1 MSYKENSFYQD
12 ILVSEC
18 FYVATEAKQL
28 VSYEILGE
36 SRVCLWSDKSLA
48 QPFLDAKGIAFDKV
62 KKIDVDRFV
71 TYELDDIF
79 NEGDQVLVN
88 PTSKS
93 DGDLVDVVKVSDELM
108 SDLDSIRLKEFAKD
122 VAKEDAVF
130 GLSEKGAKQFALIS
144 DDEHQRP
151 HIMPVWSIKSR
162 AEKVR
167 REDFD
172 NLELVE
178 IEGAVFDE
186 WLDTLRDDDKA
197 VAIDLKPG
205 VVGTVVSAQ
214 KVIDQLA
221 L

>member
-18 FYVATEAKQL
+18 FYVATEAKEL

-48 QPFLDAKGIAFDKV
+48 QPFLDAKDIAFDKV

>member
-36 SRVCLWSDKSLA
+36 SRVCLWSDKTLA
-48 QPFLDAKGIAFDKV
+48 QPFLDTKGIAFDKV

-214 KVIDQLA
+214 KVIEQLA

>member
-48 QPFLDAKGIAFDKV
+48 QPFLDAKDIAFDKV

-93 DGDLVDVVKVSDELM
+93 DGDLVDIVKVSDELM

>member
-48 QPFLDAKGIAFDKV
+48 QPFLDAKDIAFDKV

-93 DGDLVDVVKVSDELM
+93 DGDLVDIVKVSDELM

-144 DDEHQRP
+144 EDEHQRP

>member
-48 QPFLDAKGIAFDKV
+48 QPFLDAKDIAFDKV

-79 NEGDQVLVN
+79 IEGDQVLVN

-93 DGDLVDVVKVSDELM
+93 DGDLVDIVKVSDELM

>member
-18 FYVATEAKQL
+18 FYVATEAKEL

-36 SRVCLWSDKSLA
+36 SRVCLWSDKTLA
-48 QPFLDAKGIAFDKV
+48 QPFLDTKGIAFDKV

-214 KVIDQLA
+214 KVIEQLA

>member
-18 FYVATEAKQL
+18 FYVATEAKEL

-36 SRVCLWSDKSLA
+36 SRVCLWSDKTLA

-93 DGDLVDVVKVSDELM
+93 DGDLVDIVKVSDELM

>member
-48 QPFLDAKGIAFDKV
+48 QPFLDAKDIAFDKV

>member
-48 QPFLDAKGIAFDKV
+48 QPFLDAKDIAFDKV

-79 NEGDQVLVN
+79 NEGDQVLIN

>member
-18 FYVATEAKQL
+18 FYVATEAKEL

-36 SRVCLWSDKSLA
+36 SRVCLWSDKTLA

-79 NEGDQVLVN
+79 NEGNQVLVN

-162 AEKVR
+162 AEKVH

-214 KVIDQLA
+214 KVIEQLA

>member
-48 QPFLDAKGIAFDKV
+48 QPFLDAKDIAFDKV

-214 KVIDQLA
+214 KVIEQLA

>member
-48 QPFLDAKGIAFDKV
+48 QPFLDAKDIAFDKV

-71 TYELDDIF
+71 IYELDDIF

-93 DGDLVDVVKVSDELM
+93 DGDLVDIVKVSDELM

>member
-18 FYVATEAKQL
+18 FYVATEAKEL

-36 SRVCLWSDKSLA
+36 SRVCLWSDKTLA

-79 NEGDQVLVN
+79 NEGNQVLVN

-214 KVIDQLA
+214 KVIEQLA

>member
-18 FYVATEAKQL
+18 FYVATEAKEL

-36 SRVCLWSDKSLA
+36 SRVCLWSDKTLA

-214 KVIDQLA
+214 KVIEQLA

>member
-1 MSYKENSFYQD
+1 MSHA
-12 ILVSEC
+12 C
-18 FYVATEAKQL
+18 
-28 VSYEILGE
+28 
-36 SRVCLWSDKSLA
+36 VCGVTKSLA
-48 QPFLDAKGIAFDKV
+48 QPFLDAKDIAFDKV

-93 DGDLVDVVKVSDELM
+93 DGDLIDVVKVSDELM

>member
-48 QPFLDAKGIAFDKV
+48 QPFLDAKDIAFDKV

-93 DGDLVDVVKVSDELM
+93 DGDLIDVVKVSDELM

>member
-18 FYVATEAKQL
+18 FYVATKSKQL
-28 VSYEILGE
+28 IGYEILGE
-36 SRVCLWSDKSLA
+36 SRVCLWSDKTLA
-48 QPFLDAKGIAFDKV
+48 QPFLDAKGIDFDKV

-71 TYELDDIF
+71 TYELDNIF

-88 PTSKS
+88 PTTKS
-93 DGDLVDVVKVSDELM
+93 DGELIDVVKVSDELM

-172 NLELVE
+172 TLELVE
-178 IEGAVFDE
+178 IEGAVFDD

-221 L
+221 F

>member
-48 QPFLDAKGIAFDKV
+48 QPFLDAKDIAFDKV

-197 VAIDLKPG
+197 VAIDSKPG

>member
-18 FYVATEAKQL
+18 FYVATEAKEL

-48 QPFLDAKGIAFDKV
+48 QPFLDAKDIAFDKV

-214 KVIDQLA
+214 KVIEQLA

>member
-48 QPFLDAKGIAFDKV
+48 QPFLDAKDIAFDKV

-108 SDLDSIRLKEFAKD
+108 FDLDSIRLKEFAKD

>member
-36 SRVCLWSDKSLA
+36 SRVCLWSDKTLA

-93 DGDLVDVVKVSDELM
+93 DGDLIDVVKVSDELM

>member
-18 FYVATEAKQL
+18 FYVATEAKEL

-36 SRVCLWSDKSLA
+36 SRVCLWSDKTLA

>member
-18 FYVATEAKQL
+18 FYVATEAKEL

-36 SRVCLWSDKSLA
+36 SRVCLWSDKTLA
-48 QPFLDAKGIAFDKV
+48 QPFLDTKGIAFDKV

-151 HIMPVWSIKSR
+151 HIMPVWSIKVERKKSV
-162 AEKVR
+162 EK
-167 REDFD
+167 
-172 NLELVE
+172 
-178 IEGAVFDE
+178 
-186 WLDTLRDDDKA
+186 TLT
-197 VAIDLKPG
+197 ILN
-205 VVGTVVSAQ
+205 
-214 KVIDQLA
+214 
-221 L
+221 

>member
-48 QPFLDAKGIAFDKV
+48 QPFLDAKDIAFDKV

-122 VAKEDAVF
+122 VAKEDTVF